1 MLILR
6 VDDLNGVEEVLQTG
20 VRIATREEIQNI

>member
-1 MLILR
+1 MILR